1 MGDVIVRI
9 IIGVTQLLF
18 NILHYGGRLCS
29 SLLGTRVQLSS
40 RGSQTRDRK
49 TDTVFVIGFEWAN
62 IRMEWVLYTPAKRR
76 TPALLTYPGVALRIS
91 YSNVCEHPMKN
102 TDS

>member
-18 NILHYGGRLCS
+18 NVLHYGGRLCS

-62 IRMEWVLYTPAKRR
+62 ISKDGVGALYTCK
-76 TPALLTYPGVALRIS
+76 T
-91 YSNVCEHPMKN
+91 EN
-102 TDS
+102 TCPPYLSRSCFEDQLQ